1 MVEGEN
7 YGGGLIQMSNLE
19 ELRKSF
25 RPRRVTTLFV
35 GESAPQSGKFFYS
48 GNSSLFYAMQRAF
61 GGKETFLEDFKKNGF
76 YLDDLASV
84 PINKLE
90 SRERSML
97 RWKSVTSFADRL
109 KDYKP
114 EAIVIVMRAIKP
126 MVLEAMR
133 KARLSYEPYCT
144 PHPAFGNWTRFHTA
158 MTEII
163 YTLPE
168 ADSKNR
174 KGMAA

>member
-1 MVEGEN
+1 
-7 YGGGLIQMSNLE
+7 MSSLE

-25 RPRRVTTLFV
+25 RPRRITTLFV

-61 GGKETFLEDFKKNGF
+61 GGKETFLEDFKKSGF
-76 YLDDLASV
+76 YLDDLARV

-90 SRERSML
+90 SQKRSML
-97 RWKSVTSFADRL
+97 RWRSVSSLADRL
-109 KDYKP
+109 KEYKP

-133 KARLSYEPYCT
+133 KAHLSYEPYCT
-144 PHPAFGNWTRFHTA
+144 PHPAFGNWTRFHAA
-158 MTEII
+158 MTEILEI
-163 YTLPE
+163 LPV
-168 ADSKNR
+168 ADSQNR
-174 KGMAA
+174 KGIAA

>member
-1 MVEGEN
+1 MVEGEGH
-7 YGGGLIQMSNLE
+7 GGCLIEMSNLE

-25 RPRRVTTLFV
+25 RPRRITTLFV
-35 GESAPQSGKFFYS
+35 GESAPQSGRFFYS

-61 GGKETFLEDFKKNGF
+61 DGKAAFLQDFKKNGF

-84 PINKLE
+84 PINNLG
-90 SRERSML
+90 SRERSAH
-97 RWKSVTSFADRL
+97 RWKSVSSLADRL
-109 KDYKP
+109 KDYQP

-133 KARLSYEPYCT
+133 KAHLPYEPYCT
-144 PHPAFGNWTRFHTA
+144 PHPAFGNWTRFHAA

-163 YTLPE
+163 HILPA
-168 ADSKNR
+168 ADSKDR
-174 KGMAA
+174 KGIAA